1 MYKAFLIN
9 SRQKSTCSN
18 GRNSDTSLN
27 DNGRDRGPLGDRGIG
42 TYSMFYSSLFL
53 HFKIQEILK
62 QSLATLSL
70 QKELT
75 ILSLVL
81 HYNLSPNLI
90 LQLSIFRHTHI
101 NISDMNQ
108 VKKKSKEFQLS
119 SLSKEI
125 KFFRSILSLKSSPT
139 INPSP
144 TYLASNFWVLDL
156 YLYYLSLSLLYF
168 TNAGKL
174 MIQ

>member
-27 DNGRDRGPLGDRGIG
+27 DNGRDRGPLRDRGIG
-42 TYSMFYSSLFL
+42 TFSIFYSSLFL

-75 ILSLVL
+75 ILFLVL
-81 HYNLSPNLI
+81 HYSLSPNLI
-90 LQLSIFRHTHI
+90 LQLSIFRHTHT
-101 NISDMNQ
+101 NISGMNQ
-108 VKKKSKEFQLS
+108 VKKKNQKNFNSHLYPRKLNSSVQFYLWNLLQLS
-119 SLSKEI
+119 
-125 KFFRSILSLKSSPT
+125 ILPPL
-139 INPSP
+139 I
-144 TYLASNFWVLDL
+144 
-156 YLYYLSLSLLYF
+156 
-168 TNAGKL
+168 
-174 MIQ
+174 